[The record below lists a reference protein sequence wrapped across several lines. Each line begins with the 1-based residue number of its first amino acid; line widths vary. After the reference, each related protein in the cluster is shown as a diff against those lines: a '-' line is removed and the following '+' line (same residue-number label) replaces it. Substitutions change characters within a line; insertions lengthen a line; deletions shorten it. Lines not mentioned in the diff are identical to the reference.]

1 MAEEGDKPVRTAP
14 GLRRRVRGFTLVVMM
29 IAALIAGLAT
39 LFVVGGF
46 FAAISDDGRI
56 TYDAESDS

>member
-1 MAEEGDKPVRTAP
+1 MRTAP
-14 GLRRRVRGFTLVVMM
+14 GLPRRVRGFTLVVMM
-29 IAALIAGLAT
+29 IAAIVAGLAT

-56 TYDAESDS
+56 TYDAESDT

>member
-1 MAEEGDKPVRTAP
+1 M
-14 GLRRRVRGFTLVVMM
+14 RGFTLVAMM
-29 IAALIAGLAT
+29 IAVIIIGLAA
-39 LFVVGGF
+39 LFVVGGL

>member
-1 MAEEGDKPVRTAP
+1 LVKEGEKPMRTAP
-14 GLRRRVRGFTLVVMM
+14 GLPRRVRGFTLVVMM
-29 IAALIAGLAT
+29 IAAIVAGLAT

-56 TYDAESDS
+56 TYDAESDT